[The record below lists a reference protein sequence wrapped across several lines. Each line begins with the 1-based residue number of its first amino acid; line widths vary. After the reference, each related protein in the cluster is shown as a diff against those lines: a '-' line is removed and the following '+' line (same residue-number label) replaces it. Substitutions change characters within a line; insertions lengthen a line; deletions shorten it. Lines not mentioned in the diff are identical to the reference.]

1 MARQFRIMM
10 MMFCAAGFYSGFFGI
25 LSAEAQTV
33 QLPTFSYTTVNTTV
47 SVPDRGG
54 MYLGGVGY
62 SSIGSSEAGTP
73 ILPFKNRSSGR
84 STRATG
90 MSVSA
95 YIHDF
100 EEMEQELLKQPSP
113 TPGFVGGGR
122 SSGGSMMNL
131 RDNVQERQMAVK
143 ESASLS
149 SGKYTLGGRANR
161 ALMAKRENAS
171 LEDDLDLSV
180 KETPIEKRKK

>member
-1 MARQFRIMM
+1 MM
-10 MMFCAAGFYSGFFGI
+10 VAAFCAAGFFGI
-25 LSAEAQTV
+25 LSADAQVV
-33 QLPTFSYTTVNTTV
+33 QLPTFSYSTVNTTV

-62 SSIGSSEAGTP
+62 SEIGSSSAGTP

-90 MSVSA
+90 MSVTA

-100 EEMEQELLKQPSP
+100 EEMEQELLRQPSS
-113 TPGFVGGGR
+113 GFAGGGR
-122 SSGGSMMNL
+122 ASGGNMMNL
-131 RDNVQERQMAVK
+131 RDNVQIRQQAAAK
-143 ESASLS
+143 ESENS
-149 SGKYTLGGRANR
+149 SANYTLGARANR
-161 ALMAKRENAS
+161 ALMAKHENAS
-171 LEDDLDLSV
+171 LEDDLNISV